1 MRCVILTSELPRA
14 SPVWKYFVKTTLG
27 GKCKVCQKEIK
38 GSGNT
43 TNLKLHLERIHPN
56 VELSSNVNNKADVLT
71 TKRKAMHTLEIDDLN
86 QDPDDPD
93 YPFHISPSHTSSS
106 STLSTVTSTTTSV
119 VEEPTKRK
127 QPRIDTTLVKQSS
140 FQDGGSKAAEITNKI
155 LFMLAKDNMPY
166 QTVEKEGKTITKLME
181 EKYDVLSTMIKNNLS
196 KVENLSLT
204 TDIWTDPLNT
214 RSYLGV
220 TSHYIVNSKHKSVT
234 IGVTELTERHTSDYI
249 ESWFLDIIND
259 WKIKSDSIVV
269 VVSDSG
275 ANIKKAIKDAFGSE
289 KHLSCIAHTLNL
301 IPAKVIEL
309 SPDINLICKKIK
321 SIVTHFKKSVIAAD
335 KLRASSNLKL
345 IQSIDTRWNS
355 THDMC
360 QRFVE
365 LSDIIGGI
373 LLQCT
378 TAPLM
383 VTALELQ
390 TTKEFINLL
399 KPFVDAT
406 KIVSGEPYLTASKV
420 IPVINTLRVALNISQ
435 PQTEIGIEMKELLV
449 QQFQQRFETIEDESN
464 LAISTILDPRFKNIH
479 FKDELACSNAIKNI
493 SKTLNKR
500 ILNKQ
505 PLQINSSNI
514 TVKNDFWS
522 YHKDLVNKIK
532 SQEIVNSNDNET
544 PDDLRFY
551 LIQPPIEMTSCPI
564 QFWKSSSD
572 TALGKLAM
580 KYISIIATSVP
591 CERIF
596 SMAGRIITES
606 RNRLNA
612 EHLQQ
617 LLFLGLETDAYMPII
632 VTEFKDY
639 LLLPQPSLKGILCYQ
654 DLDIYNTE
662 RKQ

>member
-56 VELSSNVNNKADVLT
+56 VELSSNVNNKTDVLT

-140 FQDGGSKAAEITNKI
+140 FQ
-155 LFMLAKDNMPY
+155 
-166 QTVEKEGKTITKLME
+166 
-181 EKYDVLSTMIKNNLS
+181 
-196 KVENLSLT
+196 
-204 TDIWTDPLNT
+204 
-214 RSYLGV
+214 
-220 TSHYIVNSKHKSVT
+220 
-234 IGVTELTERHTSDYI
+234 
-249 ESWFLDIIND
+249 DIIND

-390 TTKEFINLL
+390 TTIEFINLL

-406 KIVSGEPYLTASKV
+406 KIVSGELYLTASKV

-505 PLQINSSNI
+505 PLQNNSSNI

-572 TALGKLAM
+572 TTLGKLAM
-580 KYISIIATSVP
+580 KYLSIIATSVP

-617 LLFLGLETDAYMPII
+617 LLFLGSLSSEDWQ
-632 VTEFKDY
+632 F
-639 LLLPQPSLKGILCYQ
+639 PQ
-654 DLDIYNTE
+654 
-662 RKQ
+662 